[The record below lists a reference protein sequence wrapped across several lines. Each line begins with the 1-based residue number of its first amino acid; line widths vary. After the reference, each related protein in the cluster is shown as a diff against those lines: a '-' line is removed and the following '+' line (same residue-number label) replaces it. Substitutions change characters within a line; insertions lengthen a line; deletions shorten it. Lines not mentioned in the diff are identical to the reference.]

1 MLSHLPTLKLTFE
14 HKGLLALSE
23 DTFFHGMKGNQAE
36 VKVYVEYTVSLVC
49 SAHRLSKTASLVGT
63 LEGSHCAYL
72 NICFFSNGEVKRRG
86 SFGAENTQL
95 EQNSV
100 REAISKQLLSLVR
113 LFS

>member
-14 HKGLLALSE
+14 HKGLLALIE
-23 DTFFHGMKGNQAE
+23 DTFFHGKKGNQAE
-36 VKVYVEYTVSLVC
+36 VKVCMEHTLSLVRG
-49 SAHRLSKTASLVGT
+49 AHLLSKAALLVGT

-72 NICFFSNGEVKRRG
+72 NICFFTNGEVKRKG

-95 EQNSV
+95 EQNSL
-100 REAISKQLLSLVR
+100 REVISRQLLSLVR